1 MTSIGQGR
9 SKSENKMKQEG
20 DDRYREGQIRFKW
33 DDFPS
38 HFGCQARLPEVHQSW
53 HFDPK
58 LYRKWPQMLSE
69 SRGERENVREH
80 AEVNKVSLGL

>member
-38 HFGCQARLPEVHQSW
+38 HFGCQARLPEVHRCMHSRTT
-53 HFDPK
+53 FRGDP
-58 LYRKWPQMLSE
+58 PTQ
-69 SRGERENVREH
+69 GGREQREG
-80 AEVNKVSLGL
+80 AIPRVQGSYTFSDI

>member
-38 HFGCQARLPEVHQSW
+38 HFGCQARLPEVH
-53 HFDPK
+53 
-58 LYRKWPQMLSE
+58 Y
-69 SRGERENVREH
+69 
-80 AEVNKVSLGL
+80 